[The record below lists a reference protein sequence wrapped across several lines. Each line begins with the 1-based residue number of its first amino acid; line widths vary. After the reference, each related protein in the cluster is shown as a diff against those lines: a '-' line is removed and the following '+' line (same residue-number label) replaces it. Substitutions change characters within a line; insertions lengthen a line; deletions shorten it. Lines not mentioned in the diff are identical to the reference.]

1 MGDFEAQ
8 RAELVRDM
16 VAALASLEHARI
28 FADSPKKY
36 MLAKVA
42 RDVADQLDLGEVE
55 RSRRYFCPTVKLS
68 AGSDP
73 AGRKLAIAS

>member
-42 RDVADQLDLGEVE
+42 
-55 RSRRYFCPTVKLS
+55 S
-68 AGSDP
+68 
-73 AGRKLAIAS
+73 